1 LAGVIRALMLDV
13 DGVLVRGRPA
23 DGRAWASGLE
33 TDLGVSAEALHHG
46 FFAPHWDEIVVG
58 RAGLMERLG
67 PALAVIAPGVSA
79 ERLVEYWF
87 GQDAQLDE
95 GVLADVAALRARG
108 VAVHLATN
116 QEHLLAGYL
125 MGRLGL
131 GGRVDGIQ
139 YSAAL
144 GARKP
149 EGAFF
154 ARAAAAVGAAPGELM
169 LVDDTAANVEAARAA
184 GWLARHWTG
193 EVRLTELARG

>member
-1 LAGVIRALMLDV
+1 LARLIRALMLDV

-23 DGRAWASGLE
+23 DGAPWASRLE
-33 TDLGVSAEALHHG
+33 ADLGVSAEALHRA

-67 PALAVIAPGVSA
+67 PALAGIAPGMPA

-87 GQDAQLDE
+87 GQDSRLDDS
-95 GVLADVAALRARG
+95 VLADVAALRAAG
-108 VAVHLATN
+108 VAVHLTTN
-116 QEHLLAGYL
+116 QEHLRAGYL

-131 GGRVDGIQ
+131 GRLVDGIQ

-149 EGAFF
+149 EAAFF
-154 ARAAAAVGAAPGELM
+154 ARAAAAVGVPAAGLM
-169 LVDDTAANVEAARAA
+169 LVDDTAANVAAARAA
-184 GWLARHWTG
+184 GWQARHWMG
-193 EVRLTELARG
+193 EARLSELVGG